1 VTSFRVAPAGA
12 VAQSELRTC
21 GGRCDTGSGVKK
33 GGNGDQRHRAEN
45 ALQDGAGYPCD
56 TQLIQADGP
65 ALILLDA
72 CLAVTISPSL
82 AQAQEETMTI
92 ARALMVEDEYPV
104 AQALQRRVAALGH
117 TVVGLA
123 ASGEDAMAQ
132 ADTLQ
137 PDVVLM
143 DIG

>member
-1 VTSFRVAPAGA
+1 
-12 VAQSELRTC
+12 
-21 GGRCDTGSGVKK
+21 
-33 GGNGDQRHRAEN
+33 
-45 ALQDGAGYPCD
+45 
-56 TQLIQADGP
+56 
-65 ALILLDA
+65 LLDA

-123 ASGEDAMAQ
+123 ASGEDTMAQ

>member
-1 VTSFRVAPAGA
+1 VPR
-12 VAQSELRTC
+12 
-21 GGRCDTGSGVKK
+21 
-33 GGNGDQRHRAEN
+33 
-45 ALQDGAGYPCD
+45 
-56 TQLIQADGP
+56 
-65 ALILLDA
+65 
-72 CLAVTISPSL
+72 VTINPSL
-82 AQAQEETMTI
+82 AQAQEETLTI
-92 ARALMVEDEYPV
+92 ARALMVENEHLV

>member
-1 VTSFRVAPAGA
+1 
-12 VAQSELRTC
+12 
-21 GGRCDTGSGVKK
+21 
-33 GGNGDQRHRAEN
+33 
-45 ALQDGAGYPCD
+45 
-56 TQLIQADGP
+56 
-65 ALILLDA
+65 
-72 CLAVTISPSL
+72 
-82 AQAQEETMTI
+82 MTI
-92 ARALMVEDEYPV
+92 ARVLMVGDEPLV

-123 ASGEDAMAQ
+123 TSGEDAMAQ